1 MTSSDVYKQ
10 PGLIDISLVISASIR
25 FPEREKNDIFSINY
39 GFSGKICAEAAVPTK
54 TDSRFPVWV
63 TLLISE
69 RDIGIRNR
77 VFLRKKYYGYRC
89 NEHKTGSI

>member
-25 FPEREKNDIFSINY
+25 FPERENNDIFSIYY
-39 GFSGKICAEAAVPTK
+39 GFSGKIWKRLFPTK
-54 TDSRFPVWV
+54 TDGRFPVWV

>member
-1 MTSSDVYKQ
+1 MTSSDVYKL
-10 PGLIDISLVISASIR
+10 PGLIDISLVIPAPKTMIYSAYITDFQER
-25 FPEREKNDIFSINY
+25 FVRKRLF
-39 GFSGKICAEAAVPTK
+39 PTK
-54 TDSRFPVWV
+54 TDGRFPVWV

>member
-1 MTSSDVYKQ
+1 MIY
-10 PGLIDISLVISASIR
+10 SAYSTDFLER
-25 FPEREKNDIFSINY
+25 FVRKRLF
-39 GFSGKICAEAAVPTK
+39 PTK
-54 TDSRFPVWV
+54 TDGRFPVWV